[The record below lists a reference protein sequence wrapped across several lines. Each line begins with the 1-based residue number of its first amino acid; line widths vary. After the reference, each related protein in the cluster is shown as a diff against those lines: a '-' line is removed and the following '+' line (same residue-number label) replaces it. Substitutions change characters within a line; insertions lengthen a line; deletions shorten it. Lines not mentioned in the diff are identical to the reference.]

1 VAAGVGCVMLLMP
14 MLNSDRNSY
23 NFGDDKVPVV
33 VAASHLQAA
42 QSISE
47 NMVRLVGMPP
57 ELVPPGAF
65 NRIESVTGRVLRSN
79 VAPQM
84 AVVEDILAPEGRRAG
99 LEGLIDD
106 GFRAKT
112 IKVDEWSA
120 VAHFVKPG
128 SRVDVLAAVR
138 DDNTRRPVPKT
149 ILKNVKVLA
158 TGKMLNEQDKGRK
171 VDGENVIPERSVTLM
186 LKPREVE
193 ILVMHEAAQ
202 GRLSLALRSG
212 SDEGD
217 SEKEYGEFLEQQLKG
232 SAEVSNDPP
241 HRFNTWVGQGQTFDV
256 VTYQKVEGVWQRQG
270 EQPAPQDTD
279 QNSQRRLP
287 TLRTA
292 PGQPG
297 EDSGD
302 PEKAKLTSG
311 EQIPTDGEPGL

>member
-1 VAAGVGCVMLLMP
+1 LAVAAGVGCVMLLMP
-14 MLNSDRNSY
+14 MLNSDRNAY

-33 VAASHLQAA
+33 VASGHLQAA
-42 QSISE
+42 QSITE

-65 NRIESVTGRVLRSN
+65 NSIESVTGRVLRSN

-99 LEGLIDD
+99 LEGLIED

-120 VAHFVKPG
+120 VAHFVKPS

-138 DDNTRRPVPKT
+138 DDSTRRPIPKT

-212 SDEGD
+212 NEEGD
-217 SEKEYGEFLEQQLKG
+217 SDEEYGEFLEEQLKAG
-232 SAEVSNDPP
+232 ADVSAEPP

-270 EQPAPQDTD
+270 EQPAPQDAEQT
-279 QNSQRRLP
+279 SSRPLP
-287 TLRTA
+287 TLRTT
-292 PGQPG
+292 P
-297 EDSGD
+297 DSPPAGKG
-302 PEKAKLTSG
+302 EKAKLTSG
-311 EQIPTDGEPGL
+311 EQIPATGGPGL